1 MSDIIVRRKADGMVM
16 SVNSGVV
23 SAFLSNG
30 WEPYVEPVVVVT
42 KAEKPKNAVSEPVE
56 EAAEQA
62 PAEAKKTS
70 TRGRKKA
77 VRG

>member
-42 KAEKPKNAVSEPVE
+42 KAEKPKIAVSEPTE
-56 EAAEQA
+56 
-62 PAEAKKTS
+62 AEAEEVPTEVKKPS
-70 TRGRKKA
+70 TRGRKRA
-77 VRG
+77 TRG

>member
-42 KAEKPKNAVSEPVE
+42 KAEKPEIAVSEPVAE
-56 EAAEQA
+56 TAEQE
-62 PAEAKKTS
+62 PAEAKKPS
-70 TRGRKKA
+70 TRGRKRA
-77 VRG
+77 TRG

>member
-42 KAEKPKNAVSEPVE
+42 KAEKPKNAASEPVE
-56 EAAEQA
+56 EVAEQT

>member
-30 WEPYVEPVVVVT
+30 WEPCAEPVVVVT
-42 KAEKPKNAVSEPVE
+42 KAEKPEIAVSEPTETVAE
-56 EAAEQA
+56 EV
-62 PAEAKKTS
+62 PTEAKKPS
-70 TRGRKKA
+70 TRGRKRA
-77 VRG
+77 TRG

>member
-42 KAEKPKNAVSEPVE
+42 KAAKPEIAVSEPAE

-62 PAEAKKTS
+62 PIEVKKTS

>member
-42 KAEKPKNAVSEPVE
+42 KAEKPKNAVSEPTEAVAE
-56 EAAEQA
+56 EV
-62 PAEAKKTS
+62 PTEAKKPS
-70 TRGRKKA
+70 TRGRKRA
-77 VRG
+77 TRG